1 MARTTL
7 DIDDPILN
15 EIRVIQ
21 KREGRSMGKIV
32 SQLLAEAL
40 VQQQT
45 SLVQQQTSA
54 KSPRFKWISRPMR
67 SLVDLADKDE
77 VYRILDRD
85 PK

>member
-1 MARTTL
+1 MARTTIDL
-7 DIDDPILN
+7 DAPILN
-15 EIRVIQ
+15 EIRAIQ

-40 VQQQT
+40 IKQK
-45 SLVQQQTSA
+45 TSA
-54 KSPRFKWISRPMR
+54 KTPKFKWISRPMR
-67 SLVDLADKDE
+67 THEDLADKEE

>member
-1 MARTTL
+1 MARTTI
-7 DIDDPILN
+7 DIEDPILK
-15 EIRVIQ
+15 EIKAIQ
-21 KREGRSMGKIV
+21 KKEGRSMGKIV

-40 VQQQT
+40 I
-45 SLVQQQTSA
+45 QQQTSA

-85 PK
+85 SK

>member
-1 MARTTL
+1 MARTTI
-7 DIDDPILN
+7 DIDDPILK
-15 EIRVIQ
+15 EIRAIQ

-40 VQQQT
+40 I
-45 SLVQQQTSA
+45 QQQTSA

-85 PK
+85 SK

>member
-1 MARTTL
+1 MTRTTI

-15 EIRVIQ
+15 EIRAIQ
-21 KREGRSMGKIV
+21 KKEGRSMGKVV

-40 VQQQT
+40 IKQKNLANT
-45 SLVQQQTSA
+45 P
-54 KSPRFKWISRPMR
+54 KFEWISRPMR
-67 SLVDLADKDE
+67 SHIDLTDKEE